1 MKKNKKSE
9 FTSKVEVIAKQLKEQ
24 FMKDG
29 NESALIIL
37 SSNKNGDVNE
47 QNVIVMG
54 KERQIVNSFAAAMGQ
69 LQVMKLMDEAAII
82 ALMKKVEADIEHEHE
97 SNKNS
102 FDDFFNNLF
111 K

>member
-54 KERQIVNSFAAAMGQ
+54 KEQEENFI
-69 LQVMKLMDEAAII
+69 
-82 ALMKKVEADIEHEHE
+82 
-97 SNKNS
+97 
-102 FDDFFNNLF
+102 
-111 K
+111 